1 MAVPDVLSADA
12 VAPRLDY
19 LLQRARVVKPSTSID
34 PPLQVSELVPENEPL
49 LGKIEGGDQI
59 RTLAVESAA
68 KSVFYAN
75 LVSHYVPLP
84 VPHVCLHA
92 QGSTRIEEPAFVTV
106 WNLLDILQYCGDRG
120 MLHSGPSFIPI

>member
-1 MAVPDVLSADA
+1 MAAPKLLPADA

-19 LLQRARVVKPSTSID
+19 LLRRARIVKQGTAID

-49 LGKIEGGDQI
+49 LGEIEGGKEV

-75 LVSHYVPLP
+75 LVSYL
-84 VPHVCLHA
+84 A
-92 QGSTRIEEPAFVTV
+92 TI
-106 WNLLDILQYCGDRG
+106 
-120 MLHSGPSFIPI
+120 

>member
-1 MAVPDVLSADA
+1 MATPSVLSADA

-19 LLQRARVVKPSTSID
+19 LLRRARVVKQSTAID
-34 PPLQVSELVPENEPL
+34 PPLQVSELVPESEPL
-49 LGKIEGGDQI
+49 LGEIEGGKEV

-75 LVSHYVPLP
+75 LVSCCAAVSTPLI
-84 VPHVCLHA
+84 CLHS

-120 MLHSGPSFIPI
+120 RSFIDISSS

>member
-1 MAVPDVLSADA
+1 MSPPNVLPADA

-19 LLQRARVVKPSTSID
+19 LLRRARDVKQSTAID

-49 LGKIEGGDQI
+49 LGEIEGGKEV

-75 LVSHYVPLP
+75 LVSCCAVVLILP
-84 VPHVCLHA
+84 VCSH
-92 QGSTRIEEPAFVTV
+92 
-106 WNLLDILQYCGDRG
+106 D
-120 MLHSGPSFIPI
+120 